1 MPKARL
7 IDVSKCIACR
17 ACQVACK
24 QWNNLEPMLTE
35 QRGTYEN
42 PPQLSSNTWIRV
54 QFRERPNEWLFRAQT
69 CMHCTDAGCENVCPT
84 GAIGHQGEV
93 VVIDQEWC
101 VGCGY
106 CVQAC
111 PFQVPHKD
119 EITGTARK
127 CTFCID
133 RITNGQQPAC
143 VKTCPP
149 NAIQFGERD
158 VLLNT
163 AKQRVQTLIMD
174 YGYRRAQVY
183 GEKELGGLHTLYV
196 LTNNPTIFGLPE
208 EPKVA
213 TAMVGSQWL
222 SGVVAAGV
230 IAVLPF
236 WLLFRRRNNQNHEV
250 NSGTG
255 GGR

>member
-1 MPKARL
+1 MTKARL
-7 IDVSKCIACR
+7 IDVSKCMGCR

-24 QWNNLEPMLTE
+24 QWNNLEATSTE

-54 QFRERPNEWLFRAQT
+54 QFRERLNEWLFRAQT
-69 CMHCTDAGCENVCPT
+69 CMHCTDAGCEKVCPT
-84 GAIGHQGEV
+84 GAVSHHGEA

-133 RITNGQQPAC
+133 RITNGEQPAC
-143 VKTCPP
+143 AKTCPP

-158 VLLNT
+158 DLLNT
-163 AKQRVQTLIMD
+163 AHQRVQTLALN
-174 YGYRRAQVY
+174 YGYRSAQVY
-183 GEKELGGLHTLYV
+183 GENELGGLHTLYV
-196 LTNNPTIFGLPE
+196 LTDKPSVFGLPE

-213 TAMVGSQWL
+213 TTLVGTQWL

-255 GGR
+255 GR